1 VRYVAVAGARVSVI
15 GLGCWQ
21 FGSGEWGYG
30 KEYADREAGAIVN
43 RALDLGINLID
54 TAEIYGLGRSESI
67 VGRAIATRRDEVFLA
82 TKILPV
88 FPIASVVR
96 RRAEGSARRLGVSKL
111 DLYQLHFPNPVIP
124 ISRAMAGMR
133 SLQRT
138 GLVGHVGVSNY
149 SLKGWH
155 AAEKALGSP
164 VLSNQVQFSLVRR
177 KPLDALVPYAQQ
189 AGRLV
194 IAYSPLAQGF
204 LSGRYDATH
213 PPTGTV
219 RRRNSLF
226 NPANLDRGARLIEAL
241 REIGKAHGA
250 TPSQVA
256 LAWLIRIPNV
266 VAIPGASRVSQ
277 VEENAAAADLA
288 LSDDEDARLRG
299 LAEGFS
305 S

>member
-1 VRYVAVAGARVSVI
+1 MRYVEVGGARVSVI

-21 FGSGEWGYG
+21 FGREWGYG
-30 KEYADREAGAIVN
+30 PEYLQKEAWAIVN
-43 RALDLGINLID
+43 RALDKGINLVD

-67 VGRAIATRRDEVFLA
+67 VGRAIAGRRQEVFLA

-88 FPIASVVR
+88 LPIASVVR
-96 RRAEGSARRLGVSKL
+96 RRAMGSARRLGVSKL
-111 DLYQLHFPNPVIP
+111 DLYQLHFPNRLVPL
-124 ISRAMAGMR
+124 SRQLAGMR
-133 SLQRT
+133 KLQQL
-138 GLVGHVGVSNY
+138 GLVDHVGVSNY
-149 SLKGWH
+149 SLKRWQ
-155 AAEKALGSP
+155 AAEKSLGSP

-177 KPLDALVPYAQQ
+177 KPLNDLVPYAQQ

-213 PPTGTV
+213 RPAGAA

-226 NPANLDRGARLIEAL
+226 TPANLDRGAGLIEAL

-256 LAWLIRIPNV
+256 LAWLIRTPNV

-277 VEENAAAADLA
+277 VDENAAAADIV
-288 LSDDEDARLRG
+288 LSDDEEARLRSQ
-299 LAEGFS
+299 AEPFS